1 MDIKLKMMSSR
12 NCINLERNRKMKR
25 FSKAIAI
32 LLITLSLVLLAS
44 CGKKDKGNNDNQGG
58 FPGGN
63 INTEGGLEGPIIP
76 WD

>member
-1 MDIKLKMMSSR
+1 
-12 NCINLERNRKMKR
+12 MKR
-25 FSKAIAI
+25 FSKSIVAFLMII
-32 LLITLSLVLLAS
+32 SLVLLAS
-44 CGKKDKGNNDNQGG
+44 CGKNDKDNKDDGNNGS

>member
-1 MDIKLKMMSSR
+1 
-12 NCINLERNRKMKR
+12 MKR

>member
-1 MDIKLKMMSSR
+1 
-12 NCINLERNRKMKR
+12 MKR
-25 FSKAIAI
+25 FSKTIVV

-44 CGKKDKGNNDNQGG
+44 CGKKDKDNGNSNGNQGT

>member
-1 MDIKLKMMSSR
+1 
-12 NCINLERNRKMKR
+12 MKR
-25 FSKAIAI
+25 FSKAIVI

-44 CGKKDKGNNDNQGG
+44 CGKKDKDNGNQGS

>member
-1 MDIKLKMMSSR
+1 
-12 NCINLERNRKMKR
+12 MKR
-25 FSKAIAI
+25 FSKSIVAFLMII
-32 LLITLSLVLLAS
+32 SLVLLAS
-44 CGKKDKGNNDNQGG
+44 CGKNDKDNKDDDNNGS